1 MVSVLEP
8 LFRTAGHTVRTQ
20 QGVTPA
26 RANCTATW
34 SHDLQLPTRPSRQ
47 PEPGLRPQ
55 HPHDRYG
62 SNPFKKPGVW
72 AYCPRGE
79 EESKPEFST
88 KEQFRK
94 FQEETR
100 QEMREIDAAS
110 AFFLSLQLVWVLM
123 RRRRRRRGSLSTLLT
138 LRRRRGSLST
148 LLTLKPKYS
157 PTYSPNPHEDP
168 TSSQEEKDDSPS
180 GASMDVDI
188 VPPPPPPEGF
198 LSPTEG
204 LISPTEPLTSAEL
217 EAIH

>member
-1 MVSVLEP
+1 
-8 LFRTAGHTVRTQ
+8 
-20 QGVTPA
+20 
-26 RANCTATW
+26 
-34 SHDLQLPTRPSRQ
+34 
-47 PEPGLRPQ
+47 
-55 HPHDRYG
+55 
-62 SNPFKKPGVW
+62 VW